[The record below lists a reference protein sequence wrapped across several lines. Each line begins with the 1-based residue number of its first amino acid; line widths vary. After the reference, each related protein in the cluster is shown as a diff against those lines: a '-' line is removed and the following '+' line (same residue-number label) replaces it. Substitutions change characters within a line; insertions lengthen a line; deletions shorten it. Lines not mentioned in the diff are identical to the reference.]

1 LKIGSSF
8 CVSLKIV
15 KPHLMKHISITRIS
29 MTQIF
34 VALAIGAAWSTP
46 GAWAQDEA
54 QIGASLPPA
63 PAASSTGAPS
73 TGVVTELPPPPNATQ
88 NADVAMGHVTAISS
102 PVPYYID
109 RGTTMVPIRPLCE
122 FLGVKIGTADGVLSF
137 TQELPDEPERFRVV
151 TLRVGGRSAQ
161 LSERGT
167 TRKIALQLPAETR
180 LGNTFLPLRFVR
192 DAFDATIGFRKRD
205 NALVIEDGNKRGVL
219 TPPSFKD
226 YKGANASTLTIVN
239 RVGRAL
245 SLRLGGPQS
254 LVLELGKGQSVTRKL
269 KPGVYYYKADST
281 GMKPRS
287 GARRMVGRQRST
299 WSWGRR

>member
-1 LKIGSSF
+1 
-8 CVSLKIV
+8 
-15 KPHLMKHISITRIS
+15 MKTIFTKRIF
-29 MTQIF
+29 I
-34 VALAIGAAWSTP
+34 ALALGALWSTP
-46 GAWAQDEA
+46 GVRAQDDA
-54 QIGASLPPA
+54 QIDAPSLPAAPPA
-63 PAASSTGAPS
+63 
-73 TGVVTELPPPPNATQ
+73 TGVVTELPPPPSAANQ
-88 NADVAMGHVTAISS
+88 SADVAMGQVLAIAS

-122 FLGVKIGTADGVLSF
+122 FLGVKIGAADGILSF
-137 TQELPDEPERFRVV
+137 TQELPEAPGRFRVI
-151 TLRVGGRSAQ
+151 TLRVGGHSAQ
-161 LSERGT
+161 ISERGE

-192 DAFDATIGFRKRD
+192 DAFEAIIGFRKRD
-205 NALVIEDGNKRGVL
+205 NALVIEKGHKRGVL
-219 TPPSFKD
+219 TPPTFTD
-226 YKGANASTLTIVN
+226 YKGANASTVTIVN
-239 RVGRAL
+239 HVGRAL

-287 GARRMVGRQRST
+287 GARRMVGKRRST

>member
-1 LKIGSSF
+1 
-8 CVSLKIV
+8 
-15 KPHLMKHISITRIS
+15 MKHKFTNRIL
-29 MTQIF
+29 I
-34 VALAIGAAWSTP
+34 ALAIGALGSTP
-46 GAWAQDEA
+46 GVRAQDDA
-54 QIGASLPPA
+54 SSLPA
-63 PAASSTGAPS
+63 PPPPS
-73 TGVVTELPPPPNATQ
+73 GGVVTQLPPPPA
-88 NADVAMGHVTAISS
+88 AAPVSDVVAIAS

-122 FLGVKIGTADGVLSF
+122 FLGVKIGAADGILSF
-137 TQELPDEPERFRVV
+137 TQALPDAPDRFRVI
-151 TLRVGGRSAQ
+151 TLRVGGHSAQ
-161 LSERGT
+161 LSERGE

-192 DAFDATIGFRKRD
+192 DAFEATIGFRKRD
-205 NALVIEDGNKRGVL
+205 NALVIEEGGKRGVL
-219 TPPSFKD
+219 TPPTFTD

-239 RVGRAL
+239 HVGRAL

-287 GARRMVGRQRST
+287 GARRMVGKQRST